1 MVHGL
6 AGNDVLSGMSR
17 KEYYKELLYQ
27 DFQKGAFGENAR
39 KELGLF
45 NREERE
51 VVLSGLLRQYETG
64 SSLDIFKDMVED
76 LVDESIVYQSNDS
89 FYEILVFIGQK
100 KTETAQGRMD
110 LLTRLFVEL
119 PYHVEL
125 YYEYHFGIMGVD
137 CTMELDDMT
146 LC

>member
-1 MVHGL
+1 MA

-17 KEYYKELLYQ
+17 KNITKSCCTRISRR
-27 DFQKGAFGENAR
+27 GVWGERAQR
-39 KELGLF
+39 AGLF

-100 KTETAQGRMD
+100 KTETAQGRMAPAD
-110 LLTRLFVEL
+110 PPVCGTSL
-119 PYHVEL
+119 PC
-125 YYEYHFGIMGVD
+125 GIV
-137 CTMELDDMT
+137 L
-146 LC
+146 